1 MSASHAIDTET
12 EDAEPR
18 QRVTRPD
25 APPRG
30 PARGRAGAAALVR
43 ACRPRQWAKNVLV
56 LAAPAAAGRIGRD
69 AVLTE
74 LLVAFVAMCMA
85 SSATYLVNDVR
96 DLEQDRKHPRKR
108 TRPIAAGE
116 ISARTALTW
125 AVVLAVGAI
134 ALALSAT
141 LALAAVVVAYLA
153 LTGAYS
159 LWLRRVPI
167 ADIVA
172 VAAGFVLRA
181 LAGGAAT
188 DIRLSRWFILVTGFG
203 AVFLVACKRY
213 AELREHRA
221 NSGTRSTLA
230 VYTPQRLQAIILT
243 AAFGITASYV
253 GWAITRSDDAWLFAA
268 SALPLLL
275 WLVRYG
281 ALVGAGRGQVP
292 EDLVLRDAGLL
303 ACGALWAVACGV
315 GIYAGV

>member
-1 MSASHAIDTET
+1 MPRTRSIR
-12 EDAEPR
+12 R
-18 QRVTRPD
+18 QRTPSRTSARDAAGRSAAWPRPRD
-25 APPRG
+25 
-30 PARGRAGAAALVR
+30 GRAPRRSMR

-108 TRPIAAGE
+108 TRPVAAGE

-134 ALALSAT
+134 ALALRRRSRSLPSWSPT
-141 LALAAVVVAYLA
+141 SCSRA
-153 LTGAYS
+153 LTRCGSGVYRSPTSWQSRRLRPARAGRRRGDGHPLVALVHS
-159 LWLRRVPI
+159 RDGLRR
-167 ADIVA
+167 
-172 VAAGFVLRA
+172 
-181 LAGGAAT
+181 
-188 DIRLSRWFILVTGFG
+188 
-203 AVFLVACKRY
+203 VFLVACKRY

-230 VYTPQRLQAIILT
+230 VYTPQRLQAIILDGGVRHHGLVRGVGNH
-243 AAFGITASYV
+243 ALRRRLAVRGI
-253 GWAITRSDDAWLFAA
+253 GM
-268 SALPLLL
+268 PLLL

-281 ALVGAGRGQVP
+281 SPGGRRAGPGARGS
-292 EDLVLRDAGLL
+292 
-303 ACGALWAVACGV
+303 GAA
-315 GIYAGV
+315 